1 MVRARGTPPGS
12 TESRRQPTMTPPRLT
27 RHLFCSHLSIQSAL
41 LGVQARPRQ
50 GGARPRSR
58 TQCPPAVQGHCLP
71 LRSLGGQGQGQA
83 PRYSPKAPPQQPYLA
98 HGHQHPSTGRHGR
111 PREQLLQTLCR
122 RKGQAG
128 CPPRPSA
135 CPCPHPCLLGP
146 LPWVLPCQGPAPLT
160 FSGHTVQAVQGVGV
174 AARDRMDPREALPDL
189 PLPWGPPGKSHT
201 PTAGNKTLKEGPR
214 DKTLLQQLR
223 PPHPL
228 GDLST

>member
-111 PREQLLQTLCR
+111 PREQLLQTL
-122 RKGQAG
+122 
-128 CPPRPSA
+128 
-135 CPCPHPCLLGP
+135 
-146 LPWVLPCQGPAPLT
+146 

-201 PTAGNKTLKEGPR
+201 PTAGNRTLKEGPR